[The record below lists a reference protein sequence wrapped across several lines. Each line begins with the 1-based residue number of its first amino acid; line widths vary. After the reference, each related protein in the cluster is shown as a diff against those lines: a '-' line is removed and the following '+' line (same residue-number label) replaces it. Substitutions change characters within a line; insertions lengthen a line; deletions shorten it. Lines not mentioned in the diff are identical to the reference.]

1 MSLAA
6 PGALVLGRLANLI
19 ARYAPRDGVF
29 ALRLPGTS
37 AMRRTRTTSE
47 PLHAALGPSLCI
59 VAQGAKAMMLGS
71 EVVEYDC
78 ARMLVLAVDLP
89 VSGHVTRASPSA
101 PYLGFR
107 LDLVP
112 ARVAELAARVYPQGA
127 PKTPH
132 DRGLYVGQSTD
143 AIVDAVA
150 RLLESMSDASH
161 ADLIGPVIVDEILIR
176 LLLSPIGPR
185 VAQIGEPKSGVHR
198 VARAVSWIRTHFAHP
213 VSVKD
218 MAAAASMRASSFHHR
233 FKAVTSMSPLQYQK
247 VLRLHEARR
256 LMLFQ
261 EMDAT
266 DACHRVG
273 YLSAS
278 QFSREYSRFF
288 GSAPIKDIIRLRAQ
302 GFAPQLT
309 ARTESR

>member
-1 MSLAA
+1 MARTPPVESTVEPHMALSSRSREQAPSVRRDTRQGLRRAPKASGPLPLAAGASLSDMSLAA

-132 DRGLYVGQSTD
+132 D
-143 AIVDAVA
+143 
-150 RLLESMSDASH
+150 
-161 ADLIGPVIVDEILIR
+161 
-176 LLLSPIGPR
+176 
-185 VAQIGEPKSGVHR
+185 
-198 VARAVSWIRTHFAHP
+198 
-213 VSVKD
+213 
-218 MAAAASMRASSFHHR
+218 
-233 FKAVTSMSPLQYQK
+233 
-247 VLRLHEARR
+247 
-256 LMLFQ
+256 
-261 EMDAT
+261 
-266 DACHRVG
+266 
-273 YLSAS
+273 
-278 QFSREYSRFF
+278 
-288 GSAPIKDIIRLRAQ
+288 
-302 GFAPQLT
+302 
-309 ARTESR
+309 